1 MSVVLRQV
9 VEDTPHRMD
18 KDRQLCMDG
27 QEDEEDCT
35 KYLQLFDVAGLLC
48 VVLNISLL
56 SWFQGLVR
64 GHFLHH
70 DATLNLKAIGVFS
83 VWT

>member
-9 VEDTPHRMD
+9 VEDTPSRMD

-27 QEDEEDCT
+27 QKDEEDWT

-48 VVLNISLL
+48 VVLNIGLL
-56 SWFQGLVR
+56 SWFQGLVS
-64 GHFLHH
+64 GHFLQY
-70 DATLNLKAIGVFS
+70 
-83 VWT
+83 